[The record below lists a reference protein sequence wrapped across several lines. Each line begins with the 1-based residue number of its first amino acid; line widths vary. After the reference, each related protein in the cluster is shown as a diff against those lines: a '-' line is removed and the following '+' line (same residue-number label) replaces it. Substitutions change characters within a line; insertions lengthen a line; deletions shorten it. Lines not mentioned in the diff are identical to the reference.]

1 MLNNLPLHALVVH
14 LPIALT
20 VLVPL
25 FAIGAL
31 ILGRRG
37 VSAHKVWAVPVA
49 LMAMLLVSGLVAE
62 NTGEDQE
69 DRVEQVVPKQ
79 AMHDHEEAA
88 ELFVLVAGGALL
100 VAAGGLLPNRAG
112 AMLRVAGTVGTLVVF
127 ATGWNVGHSG
137 GALVYQHNAGS
148 AYAQNAGTGPGANA
162 GMNAANDD
170 H

>member
-1 MLNNLPLHALVVH
+1 MLNNLPVHALVVH

-20 VLVPL
+20 VLLPL
-25 FAIGAL
+25 FAVGAL
-31 ILGRRG
+31 LLGRRG
-37 VSAHKVWAVPVA
+37 VAAHKVWAVPVA

-69 DRVEQVVPKQ
+69 ERVERVVPEE
-79 AMHDHEEAA
+79 AMHEHEEAA
-88 ELFVLVAGGALL
+88 ELFVLIAGGALL

-112 AMLRVAGTVGTLVVF
+112 SMLRVVGTVGTLVVLG
-127 ATGWNVGHSG
+127 AGWNVGHSG

-148 AYAQNAGTGPGANA
+148 AYAQRATSDSGASA
-162 GMNAANDD
+162 PVRSADD